1 MTISPYL
8 SPKTPMAPRS
18 RACSMGISSQTTG
31 MAALMASLT
40 YCSTAF
46 SSSGVHFLSRL
57 KSNLSLS
64 AVMLDPFCW
73 MSGLTIFLSAAFSRW
88 VAVCSLVVS
97 TAWSARPPLN
107 CWSAPILEFSWWAL
121 NLSWKSLRSTFLPC
135 SAASS
140 WVSSTGNPKVS

>member
-1 MTISPYL
+1 M
-8 SPKTPMAPRS
+8 
-18 RACSMGISSQTTG
+18 
-31 MAALMASLT
+31 
-40 YCSTAF
+40 
-46 SSSGVHFLSRL
+46 HFLSRL

-121 NLSWKSLRSTFLPC
+121 NLSWKSLMSTFFPC

>member
-1 MTISPYL
+1 
-8 SPKTPMAPRS
+8 
-18 RACSMGISSQTTG
+18 MGISSQTTG
-31 MAALMASLT
+31 MAALMASFT

-73 MSGLTIFLSAAFSRW
+73 MSGLTIFLRAAFSRW

-97 TAWSARPPLN
+97 TAWSASPPLN
-107 CWSAPILEFSWWAL
+107 CWSAPILEF
-121 NLSWKSLRSTFLPC
+121 
-135 SAASS
+135 
-140 WVSSTGNPKVS
+140 